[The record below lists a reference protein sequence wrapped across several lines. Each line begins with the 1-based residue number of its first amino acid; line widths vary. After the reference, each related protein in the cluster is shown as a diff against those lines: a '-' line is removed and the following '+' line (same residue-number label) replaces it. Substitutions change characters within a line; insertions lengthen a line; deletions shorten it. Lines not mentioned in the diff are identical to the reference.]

1 MIWALIATL
10 LTVGISLYLILLL
23 LAALGGLTAVPFLI
37 PLGTSINL
45 GQWAKPELIDLGAA
59 IIGTIVLILL
69 FRFFQRWIRYSALTV
84 NWKYIRSLGWRRI
97 AQDTWTALFQDSLL
111 LSSIQ
116 KRSKKRWLV
125 HGLVLY
131 GFIFMLL
138 ATSLSAIL
146 NYTNAPHGFWWP
158 PRIIGNLGG
167 LSSLIGLSIVGWRLV
182 RDPYEDNGKTYVA
195 DIAFVFLLFLTIF
208 TGLATEFIMYGLNA
222 TLAHGSFLLH
232 MLLVSGL
239 FLALPYTRFNH
250 VLLTP
255 FLLILTRLNRTLVE
269 EKSVPGILEEPA
281 PGRHHKTERL
291 AVDCQKQI
299 FPQDGESPVIL
310 RYYP

>member
-10 LTVGISLYLILLL
+10 LTVGISLYLILTL
-23 LAALGGLTAVPFLI
+23 LATLGGLTSFPFSI

-45 GQWAKPELIDLGAA
+45 GQWAKPELVDLGAS

-69 FRFFQRWIRYSALTV
+69 FLFFRRWIRYSALSV

-97 AQDTWTALFQDSLL
+97 AKDTWTALFQDSLL
-111 LSSIQ
+111 LSSVQ
-116 KRSKKRWLV
+116 KRSKKRWFV

-138 ATSLSAIL
+138 ATTLAAFF
-146 NYTNAPHGFWWP
+146 NYSNAPHGFWWP

-167 LSSLIGLSIVGWRLV
+167 LSSLIGLSIMGWRLV

-195 DIAFVFLLFLTIF
+195 DIAFVFLLFLTIL
-208 TGLATEFIMYGLNA
+208 TGFATEFIMYGLNA
-222 TLAHGSFLLH
+222 TLAYGSFLLH

-255 FLLILTRLNRTLVE
+255 FLLILTRLNQTLVE
-269 EKSVPGILEEPA
+269 ENNVPGILDEPA
-281 PGRHHKTERL
+281 PGRHYKTERL

-299 FPQDGESPVIL
+299 FPKNEESTVTL